1 MSPTNRTRST
11 LNLTFIGLLMVSI
24 SQLAIAESHDNE
36 KENLTF
42 TLNQLP
48 RPDHV
53 VIVIEENKSYKQ
65 IIGNIEAPFINQLAN
80 EGALFTNSFA
90 ITHPSQPNYLVLF
103 LKKSHPYLK
112 KEDVKTV
119 IFSQVHL
126 KIFTNW
132 NHPPVLPII
141 SPDYM

>member
-1 MSPTNRTRST
+1 MSPTNRARATSLFT
-11 LNLTFIGLLMVSI
+11 YIGLLMVSI
-24 SQLAIAESHDNE
+24 SQLAIAESPDNE
-36 KENLTF
+36 KENLAF

-90 ITHPSQPNYLVLF
+90 ITHPSQPNYL
-103 LKKSHPYLK
+103 
-112 KEDVKTV
+112 
-119 IFSQVHL
+119 
-126 KIFTNW
+126 
-132 NHPPVLPII
+132 
-141 SPDYM
+141 